1 MQSTVLNLCLSALVL
16 IGSVV
21 PVQAQ
26 PSAPAGSPGTATPT
40 PYPSSPM
47 PRALPSP
54 AYQPPLLK
62 TVEPPPPRD
71 QPIPLLEQQL
81 RRNSQGLG
89 RVPENR
95 PAPPLE
101 RRE

>member
-1 MQSTVLNLCLSALVL
+1 MQFAVLSLCLSALVL
-16 IGSVV
+16 IGGVAA
-21 PVQAQ
+21 VQAQ

-40 PYPSSPM
+40 PYPTSPQ
-47 PRALPSP
+47 PRALTRP

-62 TVEPPPPRD
+62 SVEPPPPRD

-81 RRNSQGLG
+81 RRNSENPG
-89 RVPENR
+89 RAPGTQP
-95 PAPPLE
+95 PA